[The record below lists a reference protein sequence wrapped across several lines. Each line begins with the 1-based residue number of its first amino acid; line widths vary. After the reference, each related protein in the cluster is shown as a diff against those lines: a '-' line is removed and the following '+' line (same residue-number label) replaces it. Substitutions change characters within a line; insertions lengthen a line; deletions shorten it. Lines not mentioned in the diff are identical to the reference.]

1 MKRRTLLGMLT
12 GLATAAATLG
22 FFKGRKMVPF
32 AGLDVADG
40 ADHTVIMVHPREA
53 MSVQHAVWHGSFE
66 ERIAA
71 IQKLGFTERYDS
83 EWHGPGDSF
92 AVVLLTRQTVLGD
105 GEVADAYISDARVLR
120 AQAMRAFPAA
130 YSNSFPQDYTPLPAV
145 TVWRLDS
152 DCIAVTHTSL
162 SEASIQQLCESI
174 NAQLNGRATQM
185 TLKPTHFVFPA

>member
-40 ADHTVIMVHPREA
+40 ADHSVIMVHPREA
-53 MSVQHAVWHGSFE
+53 MSVQHAVWHGNFE

-83 EWHGPGDSF
+83 DFYGKGDAFRF
-92 AVVLLTRQTVLGD
+92 ALLTRQTVLGEGKVVD
-105 GEVADAYISDARVLR
+105 DYTEAVRALR
-120 AQAMRAFPAA
+120 ALARLDVYQTIGVDH
-130 YSNSFPQDYTPLPAV
+130 QEPLPAL

-152 DCIAVTHTSL
+152 DCIAVTQTNL
-162 SEASIQQLCESI
+162 SEATILQLCEQIREVAWRPMSI
-174 NAQLNGRATQM
+174 
-185 TLKPTHFVFPA
+185 KPTKWVFPA